1 MTGWLYKAATAGLF
15 YALPTL
21 LAVPALAAATPSV
34 EGEPAVTARP
44 GLEAMQQAEAAS
56 VRRYRDLIARLEIE
70 GGAYNPALTEPLLEL
85 GMALQQAGLH
95 AEAIDLLKR
104 GVHLARVNNGLYS
117 EIQLA
122 LLESEIKSHIALGQ
136 FSEADDRHRYLY
148 RVQQRTL
155 TDAGR
160 GFALMRQAR
169 WQRRA
174 YELELDEDGFN
185 RLINMWNLH
194 RMALAEFADTDG
206 DTSPTLLPPLHG
218 MLRAQYLMSGS
229 TGENSAG
236 RFQRDGFT
244 VRGEEGRFYAFRGQ
258 SYRQGDSVIRAI
270 FDVQAAQP
278 ESSRATRAAVLAMMG
293 DWRLWHGKH
302 REAMEAYAEAVI
314 ELAPAED
321 AQEEMEALFG
331 TPVALPAL
339 EGIRP
344 LPERAA
350 PEQADL
356 LLEFTVD
363 ERGRVRDLTR
373 LDDNEG
379 NVGIANRIMRALRGT
394 PFRPRFDTGEPVA
407 TTGIQ
412 WAYDTQQW
420 Q

>member
-1 MTGWLYKAATAGLF
+1 MLTTGWLCKTTAAGLVL
-15 YALPTL
+15 ALPAL
-21 LAVPALAAATPSV
+21 LQAAPASG
-34 EGEPAVTARP
+34 EGDPPMTGQS
-44 GLEAMQQAEAAS
+44 GLESLQRAEAAS
-56 VRRYRDLIARLEIE
+56 ISRYRDLIARLETE

-85 GMALQQAGLH
+85 GMTLQQAGLH

-104 GVHLARVNNGLYS
+104 GVHLARVNSGLYS

-185 RLINMWNLH
+185 RLVNMWNLY
-194 RMALAEFADTDG
+194 RMALAEFAEANG
-206 DTSPTLLPPLHG
+206 DASPTLLPPLHG

-236 RFQRDGFT
+236 RFQRDGFS

-258 SYRQGDSVIRAI
+258 SYKQGDSVIRAI
-270 FDVQAAQP
+270 FDVQASQP
-278 ESSRATRAAVLAMMG
+278 DGDRRTRAEVLAMLG
-293 DWRLWHGKH
+293 DWRLWHGRY
-302 REAMEAYAEAVI
+302 REALDAYAEAII
-314 ELAPAED
+314 ELAPAKD
-321 AQEEMEALFG
+321 AQAGMNALFG
-331 TPVALPAL
+331 TPLALPAL

-344 LPERAA
+344 LPGQVAA
-350 PEQADL
+350 AQADL

-363 ERGRVRDLTR
+363 ERGRVRDLVR
-373 LDDNEG
+373 LDDDEANA
-379 NVGIANRIMRALRGT
+379 GIANRIMRTLRDT

-412 WAYDTQQW
+412 WAYDTDQW

>member
-1 MTGWLYKAATAGLF
+1 MKGL
-15 YALPTL
+15 ALPAL
-21 LAVPALAAATPSV
+21 LAASSLGAAAA
-34 EGEPAVTARP
+34 EGEAPVAERP
-44 GLEAMQQAEAAS
+44 GLEVLQQAQAANI
-56 VRRYRDLIARLEIE
+56 RRYRDLIASLEVE

-174 YELELDEDGFN
+174 YELNLDEDGFN

-194 RMALAEFADTDG
+194 RMALAEFAETDG

-229 TGENSAG
+229 TGENSTG

-270 FDVQAAQP
+270 FDVEAAQP
-278 ESSRATRAAVLAMMG
+278 ESDRASRAAVLAMMG
-293 DWRLWHGKH
+293 DWRLWHGKYS
-302 REAMEAYAEAVI
+302 EAMEAYAEAII

-321 AQEEMEALFG
+321 AQEEMQELFG
-331 TPVALPAL
+331 SPVPLPAL

-344 LPERAA
+344 LPAQVA

-356 LLEFTVD
+356 LLEFAVD

-373 LDDNEG
+373 LDENEA
-379 NVGIANRIMRALRGT
+379 NAGIANRIMRTLRVT